1 METEFNDDPLFALE
15 KIHRQ
20 SKEMTATNEADIVI
34 AMFKKTPDYPV
45 DFCGAVNF
53 FDLSVT
59 LDIGVIVANCGY
71 DTYTVAHE
79 FGHAL
84 GIDHSRDIPSEA
96 LPFIESAHG
105 YVDPVTGYGSVMSY
119 QENMLPLFSSPNAL
133 FTVDGQQLALRGE
146 DANAVSAAN
155 EVVFW
160 VSISNEFVHRDP
172 EASGLS
178 LAVQEDLTNAWSV
191 GGRPEPVSI
200 YD

>member
-59 LDIGVIVANCGY
+59 LDMGVIVANCGY

-79 FGHAL
+79 FGRAL
-84 GIDHSRDIPSEA
+84 GIDYSRDIPSEA
-96 LPFIESAHG
+96 LSFIESAHG

-119 QENMLPLFSSPNAL
+119 QEKMLPLFSSPNAL

-172 EASGLS
+172 EVSGLS

>member
-15 KIHRQ
+15 EIHRQ

-59 LDIGVIVANCGY
+59 LDMGVIVANCGY

-84 GIDHSRDIPSEA
+84 GIDHSRDIPSQA
-96 LPFIESAHG
+96 LPFIESAQG
-105 YVDPVTGYGSVMSY
+105 YVDPVTGYCRSSHG
-119 QENMLPLFSSPNAL
+119 LWFSHELS
-133 FTVDGQQLALRGE
+133 RE
-146 DANAVSAAN
+146 YAAS
-155 EVVFW
+155 FQFAQR
-160 VSISNEFVHRDP
+160 FVY
-172 EASGLS
+172 
-178 LAVQEDLTNAWSV
+178 
-191 GGRPEPVSI
+191 GRWPATCAKR
-200 YD
+200 

>member
-59 LDIGVIVANCGY
+59 LDMGVIVANCGY
-71 DTYTVAHE
+71 DTDTVAHE

-84 GIDHSRDIPSEA
+84 GIDHSRDRFSHELSREYA
-96 LPFIESAHG
+96 ASFQFAQRF
-105 YVDPVTGYGSVMSY
+105 VYGRW
-119 QENMLPLFSSPNAL
+119 PA
-133 FTVDGQQLALRGE
+133 TCAKR
-146 DANAVSAAN
+146 
-155 EVVFW
+155 
-160 VSISNEFVHRDP
+160 
-172 EASGLS
+172 
-178 LAVQEDLTNAWSV
+178 
-191 GGRPEPVSI
+191 
-200 YD
+200 

>member
-1 METEFNDDPLFALE
+1 METEFNDDPLFAVE
-15 KIHRQ
+15 EIHRQ

-59 LDIGVIVANCGY
+59 LDMGVIVANCGY
-71 DTYTVAHE
+71 DTDTVAHE

-84 GIDHSRDIPSEA
+84 GIDYSRDIPSEA
-96 LPFIESAHG
+96 LSFIESAHG

-172 EASGLS
+172 EVSGLS

>member
-1 METEFNDDPLFALE
+1 METEFNDDPLFAVE
-15 KIHRQ
+15 EIHRQ

-59 LDIGVIVANCGY
+59 LDMGVIVANCGY
-71 DTYTVAHE
+71 DTDTVAHE

-96 LPFIESAHG
+96 LPFIESAQG

-119 QENMLPLFSSPNAL
+119 QKNMLPLFSSPNAS

-172 EASGLS
+172 EVSGLS

>member
-1 METEFNDDPLFALE
+1 METEFNDDPLFAVE
-15 KIHRQ
+15 EIHRR

-59 LDIGVIVANCGY
+59 LDMGVIVANCGY
-71 DTYTVAHE
+71 DTCTVAHE

-84 GIDHSRDIPSEA
+84 GIDYSRDISSEA
-96 LPFIESAHG
+96 LSFIENAHG

-160 VSISNEFVHRDP
+160 VSISNEFVQRDP
-172 EASGLS
+172 EVSGLS

>member
-1 METEFNDDPLFALE
+1 METEFNDDPLFAVE
-15 KIHRQ
+15 EIHRQ

-34 AMFKKTPDYPV
+34 ATFKESPGYPV

-119 QENMLPLFSSPNAL
+119 QKNMLPLFSSPNAS

-160 VSISNEFVHRDP
+160 VSISNEFVQRDP
-172 EASGLS
+172 EVSGLS